1 MMSAMNVLDALGSSA
16 AGARSLAPRPASLRG
31 VVVGVLDNAK
41 PNARGLM
48 MQIEIRNPP
57 RYAGLRDDASVA
69 ITDRWEHLMVIV
81 AGGAG
86 KHSAVMFTFGSTR
99 AITRRID
106 G

>member
-1 MMSAMNVLDALGSSA
+1 MMSAMHVLDDFKRRLYDA
-16 AGARSLAPRPASLRG
+16 ARVPIARFGRENREHF
-31 VVVGVLDNAK
+31 
-41 PNARGLM
+41 
-48 MQIEIRNPP
+48 EIRNPP
-57 RYAGLRDDASVA
+57 RYARLRDDARVA

>member
-1 MMSAMNVLDALGSSA
+1 M
-16 AGARSLAPRPASLRG
+16 
-31 VVVGVLDNAK
+31 K
-41 PNARGLM
+41 
-48 MQIEIRNPP
+48 
-57 RYAGLRDDASVA
+57 
-69 ITDRWEHLMVIV
+69 TDRWENFMVIV